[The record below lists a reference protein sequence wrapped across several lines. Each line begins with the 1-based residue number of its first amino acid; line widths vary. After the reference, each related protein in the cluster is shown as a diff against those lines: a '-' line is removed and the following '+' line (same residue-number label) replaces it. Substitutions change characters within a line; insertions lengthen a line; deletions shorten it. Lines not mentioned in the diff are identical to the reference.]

1 MSAEPNGEAQ
11 IDIETTKSKLLNN
24 EAKKVEEASQ
34 PNVDSNSEQVTNV
47 KKFLFSFKK
56 NPDLKNILLLV
67 FFYVIQ
73 GNFMLEFPMK
83 SSVYK
88 NLVLIVLK
96 RDF

>member
-11 IDIETTKSKLLNN
+11 IDIETTKSKLLNDD
-24 EAKKVEEASQ
+24 AKKVEEACQ
-34 PNVDSNSEQVTNV
+34 PKVDSNNEQVENV

-73 GNFMLEFPMK
+73 GNFSF
-83 SSVYK
+83 
-88 NLVLIVLK
+88 
-96 RDF
+96 